1 MNRKALLGLVTAAAL
16 IALVAG
22 PTVFAG
28 EPRFAPGGP
37 AVRPGSPP
45 EGRPPK
51 PLVIQFKNIPA
62 ESFLNTIKQLCQNPK
77 IREAF
82 EQLPIAIN
90 EPANAVVIIGP
101 PEAAEFLGMIAQGLD
116 QPNEFRLRERALEH
130 EDLRFRF
137 GAAERGFGPP
147 QGRGPMMRQQG
158 GPPQGQGPMMR
169 QQGGPSQ
176 GPGPMMRQQGGRPQG
191 QGPMM
196 RQQGGPPEGRGP
208 MMRQQGG
215 PPEGRGPMMRQQGG
229 PPQGQGPMMRQQGG
243 PPQGQGPMMRQQGGP
258 PQGQGPMMR
267 PQGGPPQGPGAMMR
281 PPAAPGMPNPAPA
294 APPQARSSG
303 FSGGRV
309 EIGVTPGE
317 GAGRFGLL
325 LAPEA
330 RERLG
335 LSDQQVER
343 IRSVLSGLHQGAGQM
358 AERMREALKD
368 VPPQERAE
376 RMREMMEKGA
386 AERVRRMH
394 GAEETIMKVLS
405 PEQREKFER
414 WLRERRPEAGQPP
427 APPKQPQ
434 PGSTSPWRQRL
445 RPGASPGAA
454 PPAGPALQREP
465 ARFHLIEEAG
475 APPPPPRREPQPG
488 EGPGGRQF
496 EMQRAAGYFRLLEEP
511 QVIEKLGLSPEQDKK
526 LFALRERAKSMY
538 ETIRAEVQE
547 KMKAQFRPDMTE
559 AERQTVRREME
570 KAFAEAQAAVRPE
583 LEKLVAEASNLLS
596 EEQREKLKTIARDR
610 TIAGRATGGLMAILS
625 KKAQEDLG
633 LSPEQICKIK
643 AVLEQLQADAKK
655 VRDEVLGPGAEPKP
669 EDLKGERFEAL
680 KTRHEELLQKAREQ
694 IKDLLTP
701 EQREKAERMRPGRPG
716 PGGPGGPM
724 RPQAPPEAPS
734 ATKGYTAPI

>member
-22 PTVFAG
+22 PTAFAG

-62 ESFLNTIKQLCQNPK
+62 ESFLNTIKQLCQNPQ

-116 QPNEFRLRERALEH
+116 QPNEFRMRERALEH
-130 EDLRFRF
+130 EDLKFRF

-147 QGRGPMMRQQG
+147 QGRGPMMRQHG
-158 GPPQGQGPMMR
+158 GPPQGRGPMMR
-169 QQGGPSQ
+169 EQGGPPGMGQ
-176 GPGPMMRQQGGRPQG
+176 GGMGGCGMCPMMRQPA
-191 QGPMM
+191 
-196 RQQGGPPEGRGP
+196 GPPEGRGP
-208 MMRQQGG
+208 MMRQPGG
-215 PPEGRGPMMRQQGG
+215 PA
-229 PPQGQGPMMRQQGG
+229 
-243 PPQGQGPMMRQQGGP
+243 
-258 PQGQGPMMR
+258 
-267 PQGGPPQGPGAMMR
+267 QGPGPMMR
-281 PPAAPGMPNPAPA
+281 PPAAPGMPAPAPA
-294 APPQARSSG
+294 APPQARSFG

-309 EIGVTPGE
+309 ETGVTPGE

-343 IRSVLSGLHQGAGQM
+343 IRGILSEIREGAGPM

-386 AERVRRMH
+386 AERAHRMH
-394 GAEETIMKVLS
+394 EAEEAVMGVLS

-414 WLRERRPEAGQPP
+414 WLRERGPEAGQPP

-488 EGPGGRQF
+488 EGPGGKQF

-511 QVIEKLGLSPEQDKK
+511 QVTEKLGLSPDQDKK
-526 LFALRERAKSMY
+526 LFVLRERAKSTY

-583 LEKLVAEASNLLS
+583 LEKLVAEASSLLS

-610 TIAGRATGGLMAILS
+610 TVAERATGGLMAILS

-633 LSPEQICKIK
+633 LSPEQIGKIK
-643 AVLEQLQADAKK
+643 AVLEQLQADAKRI
-655 VRDEVLGPGAEPKP
+655 RDEVLGPGAEPKP

-680 KTRHEELLQKAREQ
+680 KTRHEELLQKARDQ
-694 IKDLLTP
+694 IKELLTP

-724 RPQAPPEAPS
+724 RPQAPPEAPA

>member
-22 PTVFAG
+22 PTAFAG

-116 QPNEFRLRERALEH
+116 QPNEFRMRERALEH
-130 EDLRFRF
+130 EDLKFRF

-147 QGRGPMMRQQG
+147 QGRGPMMRQHGGPPGMGQGGMGGCGMCPMMRPQG
-158 GPPQGQGPMMR
+158 GPPEGRGPMA
-169 QQGGPSQ
+169 
-176 GPGPMMRQQGGRPQG
+176 RP
-191 QGPMM
+191 PA
-196 RQQGGPPEGRGP
+196 GPPEGRGP

-215 PPEGRGPMMRQQGG
+215 PPEGRGPMMRQPAG
-229 PPQGQGPMMRQQGG
+229 PPEGPGPMMRQPDG
-243 PPQGQGPMMRQQGGP
+243 PA
-258 PQGQGPMMR
+258 
-267 PQGGPPQGPGAMMR
+267 QGPGPMMR
-281 PPAAPGMPNPAPA
+281 PPAAPGMPAPAPA
-294 APPQARSSG
+294 APPQARSFG

-309 EIGVTPGE
+309 ETGVTPGE

-343 IRSVLSGLHQGAGQM
+343 IRGILSEIREGAGPM

-386 AERVRRMH
+386 AERAHRMH
-394 GAEETIMKVLS
+394 EAEEAVMGVLS

-414 WLRERRPEAGQPP
+414 WLRERGPEAGQPP

-488 EGPGGRQF
+488 EGPGGKQF

-526 LFALRERAKSMY
+526 LFALRERAKSTY

-583 LEKLVAEASNLLS
+583 LENLVAEASSLLS

-610 TIAGRATGGLMAILS
+610 TIAERATGGLMAILS

-680 KTRHEELLQKAREQ
+680 KTRHEELLQKARDQ
-694 IKDLLTP
+694 IKELLTP

-724 RPQAPPEAPS
+724 RPQAPPEAPA

>member
-22 PTVFAG
+22 PTAFAG

-62 ESFLNTIKQLCQNPK
+62 ESFLNTIKQLCQNPQ

-116 QPNEFRLRERALEH
+116 QPNEFRMRERALEH
-130 EDLRFRF
+130 EDLKFRF

-147 QGRGPMMRQQG
+147 QGRGPMMRQHG
-158 GPPQGQGPMMR
+158 GPPQGRGPMMR
-169 QQGGPSQ
+169 EQGGPPGMGQ
-176 GPGPMMRQQGGRPQG
+176 GGMGGCGMCPMMRQPA
-191 QGPMM
+191 
-196 RQQGGPPEGRGP
+196 GPPEGRGP

-215 PPEGRGPMMRQQGG
+215 PPEGRGPMMRQPGG
-229 PPQGQGPMMRQQGG
+229 PA
-243 PPQGQGPMMRQQGGP
+243 
-258 PQGQGPMMR
+258 
-267 PQGGPPQGPGAMMR
+267 QGPGPMMR
-281 PPAAPGMPNPAPA
+281 PPAAPGMPAPAPA
-294 APPQARSSG
+294 APPQARSFG

-309 EIGVTPGE
+309 ETGVTPGE

-343 IRSVLSGLHQGAGQM
+343 IRGILSEIREGAGPM

-386 AERVRRMH
+386 AERAHRMH
-394 GAEETIMKVLS
+394 EAEEAVMGVLS

-414 WLRERRPEAGQPP
+414 WLRERGPEAGQPP

-511 QVIEKLGLSPEQDKK
+511 QVTEKLGLSPEQDKK

-559 AERQTVRREME
+559 AERQTVRREMG

-583 LEKLVAEASNLLS
+583 LEKLVAEASSLLS

-610 TIAGRATGGLMAILS
+610 TIAERATGGLMAILS

-633 LSPEQICKIK
+633 LSPEQIGKIK

-680 KTRHEELLQKAREQ
+680 KTRHEELLQKARDQ
-694 IKDLLTP
+694 IKELLTP

-724 RPQAPPEAPS
+724 RPQAPPEAPA